1 MEKPFDF
8 WTNLV
13 ILINEENSDDDDGDH
28 RTVAL
33 VESHGRSWVEQASSP
48 LFSKVPDLLKDSQ
61 IQSLTLILAPLIC
74 RSGPSVSFFSSY
86 LTVLVKVSLFIA
98 ISINI
103 Q

>member
-1 MEKPFDF
+1 M
-8 WTNLV
+8 
-13 ILINEENSDDDDGDH
+13 ILINEENSDDDDGDL

-74 RSGPSVSFFSSY
+74 RSGPSVLFFFTSY
-86 LTVLVKVSLFIA
+86 MTVLVKVSFFIA
-98 ISINI
+98 ISIKNP
-103 Q
+103 

>member
-1 MEKPFDF
+1 MQVKHCIDPNFEFLDKPCDF

-48 LFSKVPDLLKDSQ
+48 LFSKVPDLLKDCPDSKFDPDFSPTHLPFWAQ
-61 IQSLTLILAPLIC
+61 CLI
-74 RSGPSVSFFSSY
+74 FF
-86 LTVLVKVSLFIA
+86 LLHI
-98 ISINI
+98 
-103 Q
+103 